1 MPRKGRGQKV
11 QAVRGQQYGQAK
23 MQEDAQAVVPLP
35 NIEDS
40 EPVIPP
46 MRAGEKP
53 FGRMTERPAESV
65 MQQGYVPSKNMNN
78 DVLSKRQ
85 QTKIIN
91 LLPVLE
97 RMASDYDSTEKMR
110 NAVMDMK
117 RRVSSFKAT
126 QEEN

>member
-1 MPRKGRGQKV
+1 MPRKGKGQKV

-53 FGRMTERPAESV
+53 FSRMTERPTESV
-65 MQQGYVPSKNMNN
+65 MQQGYAPSNSMGN
-78 DVLSKRQ
+78 DVFTKRQ

-97 RMASDYDSTEKMR
+97 RMASDYDSSAKIR
-110 NAVMDMK
+110 SAVMDVK
-117 RRVSSFKAT
+117 RSVSSFKAT